1 MPGPPQ
7 ATPLIIRHV
16 TSALIEVLRA
26 ALPGVTNIEAAPPEV
41 VSQSSA
47 QILGLYLYRVVES
60 AELKNQ
66 GPTFEP
72 GAVPPPG
79 TAPSSLVRT
88 DPLCLNLHY
97 LLMPFSPDES
107 YLDTYDLLGR
117 AMLALHENAILSPG
131 ALGVAVDPSEAEL
144 EFRVTMEPLTTT
156 ELAAIWE
163 AVHEP
168 YRLSVSYVVRTVQIR
183 AGDTSDARRVTTRRI
198 EASQR

>member
-72 GAVPPPG
+72 VAALPPG
-79 TAPSSLVRT
+79 APATLVRT

-117 AMLALHENAILSPG
+117 AMLALHENAILIPG
-131 ALGVAVDPSEAEL
+131 ALGVAVDPSEVEL

-183 AGDTSDARRVTTRRI
+183 AGDTTDARRVTT
-198 EASQR
+198 